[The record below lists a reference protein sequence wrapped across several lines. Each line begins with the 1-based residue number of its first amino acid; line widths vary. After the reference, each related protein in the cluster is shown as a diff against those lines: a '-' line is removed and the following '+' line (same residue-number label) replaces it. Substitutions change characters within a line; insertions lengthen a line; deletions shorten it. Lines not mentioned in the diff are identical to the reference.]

1 MKTFLKR
8 NKKSPK
14 LRGFITIAVAD
25 KTMKKS
31 FTINELKN
39 RLSIL
44 KKKGFVSS
52 LRSHNTGIGH
62 TLEQFLGLR
71 ENNISLP
78 DLGRLELKSQRIK
91 SASLITLFTKKPDD
105 LLNSKALEKFG
116 YPREKD
122 NLRVLHQTITAT
134 KANKQ
139 GFKLNNTKTKLKI
152 LKNNEYVFSY
162 NKTELKNLFN
172 KKFGKGII
180 LVLATSKKD
189 SKGREKFH
197 YQEAYILKNG
207 SFNAFL
213 KNLFYDIRIGRYPD
227 GRPHDHGSA
236 FRLKK
241 TGLPNVFKIY
251 RKLI

>member
-1 MKTFLKR
+1 M
-8 NKKSPK
+8 
-14 LRGFITIAVAD
+14 V
-25 KTMKKS
+25 KS

-39 RLSIL
+39 RLNAL
-44 KKKGFVSS
+44 KKRGFISS
-52 LRSHNTGIGH
+52 LRFHNTGIGH
-62 TLEQFLGLR
+62 TLEQFLGLK

-78 DLGRLELKSQRIK
+78 DLGKLELKSQRLET
-91 SASLITLFTKKPDD
+91 ASLITLFTKKPDD
-105 LLNSKALEKFG
+105 LLNSKLLKKFG

-122 NLRVLHQTITAT
+122 GLRVIHQTITSTA
-134 KANKQ
+134 KNKQ
-139 GFKLNNTKTKLKI
+139 GFKLKNTGQKLSI

-162 NKTELKNLFN
+162 NKTELEKLFN

-189 SKGREKFH
+189 SNGKEKFH

-241 TGLPNVFKIY
+241 TSLPNVFKIY